1 MQYKQVHKTKPILD
15 KISYYGMT
23 DKEVLDFYLELQ
35 AKGRQYKNILEKSG
49 SILVFEQIE
58 GCIARNLSLPNSE
71 KLTEK
76 ENVFYIKTGYS
87 FCVLNYKNKNKGADE
102 NDNSEE

>member
-1 MQYKQVHKTKPILD
+1 MVI
-15 KISYYGMT
+15 
-23 DKEVLDFYLELQ
+23 V
-35 AKGRQYKNILEKSG
+35 
-49 SILVFEQIE
+49 
-58 GCIARNLSLPNSE
+58 SE